1 MRSLIL
7 TILYLAKD
15 TLHRWYSNISSPTA
29 RVLVVFFL
37 TLCALFFLGSY
48 VISTKLV
55 REQIQ
60 KQGAD
65 TVVMML
71 NSAEGVAFPSE
82 KEIRDLL
89 HAESL
94 SVRNVGYAQDLELR
108 SIPIYSY
115 DFNRSTQVYPLLAN
129 GGPTLFCSPE
139 SNLKP
144 GLRSITVER
153 QNITCQV
160 KVISEE
166 HPIIRLSRGKCLILP
181 PHFIENFSS
190 KSVDQ
195 GGLQVLLQLRGSD
208 VNVEQLQQLENYLT
222 TYTQLESK
230 QSYIISAIKLLRNM
244 DVLLS
249 NQGQTRA
256 IFCIGI
262 AVIVGILL
270 TSLASMEYRQNEYI
284 YTLLKSFGISPLL
297 LVLCFIAENTILV
310 ALSFALA
317 IYTFMEAQKIFLT
330 QFSQHGSHMLQ
341 LDEIMPEIELI
352 GMSLAVC
359 VLISTI
365 PIAIAAN
372 KEIGK
377 VLK

>member
-15 TLHRWYSNISSPTA
+15 TLHRWFSNIASPTA
-29 RVLVVFFL
+29 RVLVVYFL

-65 TVVMML
+65 TVTMVMAQGKG
-71 NSAEGVAFPSE
+71 SVFPSAKDI
-82 KEIRDLL
+82 KEQLQADSI
-89 HAESL
+89 
-94 SVRNVGYAQDLELR
+94 VLR
-108 SIPIYSY
+108 SITHAMDPVLRGIPIYSY
-115 DFNRSTQVYPLLAN
+115 DFNRTAQILPLLAN

-139 SNLKP
+139 AKIP
-144 GLRSITVER
+144 AGLRSITIEK
-153 QNITCQV
+153 QNISCQV
-160 KVISEE
+160 RILPEDS
-166 HPIIRLSRGKCLILP
+166 PLLRLTRGLCLIIP
-181 PHFIENFSS
+181 PRMIEQSS
-190 KSVDQ
+190 NKKVSE
-195 GGLQVLLQLRGSD
+195 GGIQALLQLTNGEIT
-208 VNVEQLQQLENYLT
+208 VERLQRLEDYLR
-222 TYTQLESK
+222 TYSQLESK
-230 QSYIISAIKLLRNM
+230 QSFVISAIKLLRNM

-256 IFCIGI
+256 IFCLGI
-262 AVIVGILL
+262 ACIVGILL

-284 YTLLKSFGISPLL
+284 YTLLKSFGIAPIL
-297 LVLCFIAENTILV
+297 LVICFIMENIILV
-310 ALSFALA
+310 GLSFALA
-317 IYTFMEAQKIFLT
+317 VVTFMQAQKILLT

-341 LDEIMPEIELI
+341 LEEILPEIQLI
-352 GMSLAVC
+352 GISLGVC
-359 VLISTI
+359 VLVSTI
-365 PIAIAAN
+365 PIAFAAN

>member
-15 TLHRWYSNISSPTA
+15 TLHRWFSNIASPTA
-29 RVLVVFFL
+29 RVLVVYFL

-65 TVVMML
+65 TVTMVMGQ
-71 NSAEGVAFPSE
+71 AKETTFPSAKSISE
-82 KEIRDLL
+82 LL
-89 HAESL
+89 GADSLVLRSVAHA
-94 SVRNVGYAQDLELR
+94 ADPELR
-108 SIPIYSY
+108 GVTIYSY
-115 DFNRSTQVYPLLAN
+115 DFNRTAQILPLLAN

-139 SNLKP
+139 AKIKA
-144 GLRSITVER
+144 GLRSINVEK

-160 KVISEE
+160 RILPED
-166 HPIIRLSRGKCLILP
+166 HPILRLTRGLCLIIP
-181 PHFIENFSS
+181 PRMIEQGSK
-190 KSVDQ
+190 KSVKD
-195 GGLQVLLQLRGSD
+195 GGLQVLLQLRGED
-208 VNVEQLQQLENYLT
+208 ITVEKLTKLEDYLR
-222 TYTQLESK
+222 TYSQLESK

-256 IFCIGI
+256 IFCLGI
-262 AVIVGILL
+262 ACIVGILL

-284 YTLLKSFGISPLL
+284 YTLLKSFGIAPIL
-297 LVLCFIAENTILV
+297 LVFCFIMENIILV
-310 ALSFALA
+310 GISFVLA
-317 IYTFMEAQKIFLT
+317 ILTFMQAQKILLT

-341 LDEIMPEIELI
+341 LEEIMPEIELI
-352 GMSLAVC
+352 GISLAVC
-359 VLISTI
+359 VLVSTI

>member
-15 TLHRWYSNISSPTA
+15 TLHRWYSNIASPTA
-29 RVLVVFFL
+29 RVLVVYFL

-65 TVVMML
+65 TVSMVMGQ
-71 NSAEGVAFPSE
+71 AKDTIFPSAKDI
-82 KEIRDLL
+82 KEQL
-89 HAESL
+89 HADSL
-94 SVRNVGYAQDLELR
+94 VLR
-108 SIPIYSY
+108 SISHAMDPDLRGVPVFSY
-115 DFNRSTQVYPLLAN
+115 DFNRTTQILPLLAN
-129 GGPTLFCSPE
+129 GGPTLFCSAE
-139 SNLKP
+139 SKVP
-144 GLRSITVER
+144 AGLRSLSVNR

-160 KVISEE
+160 RILPEE
-166 HPIIRLSRGKCLILP
+166 HPILRLTRGVCLIIP
-181 PHFIENFSS
+181 PRMIEQSTNRPV
-190 KSVDQ
+190 KE
-195 GGLQVLLQLRGSD
+195 GGLQVLLQLNDGE
-208 VNVEQLQQLENYLT
+208 VTVEKLQKLEEYLR
-222 TYTQLESK
+222 TYSQLESK
-230 QSYIISAIKLLRNM
+230 QSFIISAIKLLRNM

-256 IFCIGI
+256 IFCLGI
-262 AVIVGILL
+262 AGIVGILL

-284 YTLLKSFGISPLL
+284 YTLLKSFGIAPIL
-297 LVLCFIAENTILV
+297 LVFCFIMENIILV
-310 ALSFALA
+310 GLSFLLA
-317 IYTFMEAQKIFLT
+317 IITFMQAQKILLT
-330 QFSQHGSHMLQ
+330 QFSQHGSHLLQ
-341 LDEIMPEIELI
+341 LEEILPEIQLI
-352 GMSLAVC
+352 GISLAIC

>member
-15 TLHRWYSNISSPTA
+15 TLHRWYSNIASPTA

-65 TVVMML
+65 SVIMIMGV
-71 NSAEGVAFPSE
+71 AEGIAFPNAG
-82 KEIRDLL
+82 EIEGVLD
-89 HAESL
+89 ATSL
-94 SVRNVGYAQDLELR
+94 ALR
-108 SIPIYSY
+108 AVSHTNDPQLKSITVYSY
-115 DFNRSTQVYPLLAN
+115 DFNRTAQIFPMLVN
-129 GGPTLFCSPE
+129 GGPTLYCSPDSDVRE
-139 SNLKP
+139 
-144 GLRSITVER
+144 GLRSIVIAR

-160 KVISEE
+160 KLLSED
-166 HPIIRLSRGKCLILP
+166 HPIMRLSRGQCLIIP
-181 PHFIENFSS
+181 PHFIENSTNKPVSS
-190 KSVDQ
+190 
-195 GGLQVLLQLRGSD
+195 GGLHILLQLKGGDISVD
-208 VNVEQLQQLENYLT
+208 KLQHLEDYLR
-222 TYTQLESK
+222 TYSQLESK
-230 QSYIISAIKLLRNM
+230 QSFIISAIKLLRDM

-262 AVIVGILL
+262 ASIVGILL

-284 YTLLKSFGISPLL
+284 YTLLKSFGISPII
-297 LVLCFIAENTILV
+297 LVFCFIVENIILV
-310 ALSFALA
+310 GLSFLLA
-317 IYTFMEAQKIFLT
+317 IYTFMQAQKIFLT
-330 QFSQHGSHMLQ
+330 QFSQHGNHL
-341 LDEIMPEIELI
+341 LKLEEIMPEIELI
-352 GMSLAVC
+352 GISLAVC

-365 PIAIAAN
+365 PIAIASN